1 MIMSQSYSSPNPQAM
16 DRSSPPPPL
25 SIKKKEK
32 KKQAVDH
39 LAAGGECQ

>member
-16 DRSSPPPPL
+16 DRSSPPPL